1 VVRTSALVGG
11 VVGTLWLQGIGRDVL
26 RACGLGDARSW
37 RGSVARVPH
46 ELVAAAAVE
55 KGLAE
60 SLSLLEAPVLHG
72 AVSLV
77 RERERTMRAR
87 RDGG

>member
-1 VVRTSALVGG
+1 VFRTSALFGEVI
-11 VVGTLWLQGIGRDVL
+11 GTLWLQGIGRDVP
-26 RACGLGDARSW
+26 RACGLGDARGW

-55 KGLAE
+55 NSLAE

-72 AVSLV
+72 AVSLS

-87 RDGG
+87 LDGG

>member
-11 VVGTLWLQGIGRDVL
+11 VLGTLWLQGIGRDVP
-26 RACGLGDARSW
+26 RACGLGDARGR

-55 KGLAE
+55 ISLAE
-60 SLSLLEAPVLHG
+60 SLSLLEASVLHD
-72 AVSLV
+72 AVSLA
-77 RERERTMRAR
+77 REREHVMRAR
-87 RDGG
+87 LGGG